1 MTSRQRAP
9 INQLRPLRLRPNLHL
24 DLLEKSRVVYQA
36 KGERCFHI
44 FYQLLSGAPA
54 QYKSAHLI
62 ARDHV
67 NRAQTQ

>member
-1 MTSRQRAP
+1 MRHSVSGALTWHS
-9 INQLRPLRLRPNLHL
+9 

-62 ARDHV
+62 WGDHA
-67 NRAQTQ
+67 NQMQTQ